1 MPRLGP
7 RGGGGHSGFP
17 TQPSFWWGSWTSVQR
32 EKRFIVSGMG
42 FSPGFSNPALKRMI
56 KSTLSRNAEAL
67 LPPAEAGGS
76 HQLRDSSLGSPLG
89 ACAFWR
95 RVSTTNLKGLSFG
108 LERTGSRAVVSHP
121 SQKGAGESE
130 GGNKERTPLGAA
142 LIIQILWG
150 KFKKC
155 KARSRRAEQKRS

>member
-76 HQLRDSSLGSPLG
+76 HQSKDYDSDFQTSLVLACPLLG
-89 ACAFWR
+89 RAPMLN
-95 RVSTTNLKGLSFG
+95 S
-108 LERTGSRAVVSHP
+108 SRSGHDP
-121 SQKGAGESE
+121 
-130 GGNKERTPLGAA
+130 R
-142 LIIQILWG
+142 
-150 KFKKC
+150 
-155 KARSRRAEQKRS
+155 